1 MVLALLDVIISPS
14 NVEMKRRRTMV
25 MMVMGLVVNVDTT
38 VIRDRRAWL
47 DMRPGQCLNGVAPK
61 YGGEGG
67 WRAVWGRATK

>member
-1 MVLALLDVIISPS
+1 
-14 NVEMKRRRTMV
+14 MKRRRTMV
-25 MMVMGLVVNVDTT
+25 MMVMGLVGNVDTT

-67 WRAVWGRATK
+67 WRAVWGRGNK

>member
-1 MVLALLDVIISPS
+1 
-14 NVEMKRRRTMV
+14 MV
-25 MMVMGLVVNVDTT
+25 MMVMGLVGNVDTT

-67 WRAVWGRATK
+67 WRAVWGRGNK

>member
-1 MVLALLDVIISPS
+1 
-14 NVEMKRRRTMV
+14 MV

-61 YGGEGG
+61 YGGEGDG
-67 WRAVWGRATK
+67 GRFGEGGPNNLITQITTDIAWPCRCLSW